1 MRTFKSIAAAAVMTT
16 LPLAFTAAHA
26 QDDLALEAGVQTVPA
41 SIAGDVARP
50 RLVEATLYW
59 RDHAL
64 SGLCRDFGG
73 RFAKLNG
80 APVYACAL
88 DGSATAAVPSATP
101 NAG

>member
-1 MRTFKSIAAAAVMTT
+1 MRIFGSIAVAVVMT

-26 QDDLALEAGVQTVPA
+26 QDDLALKAGAQAVPA
-41 SIAGDVARP
+41 SIVGDVSRP
-50 RLVEATLYW
+50 RLVDATLYW

-73 RFAKLNG
+73 RFVKLNG
-80 APVYACAL
+80 ALVYACAL
-88 DGSATAAVPSATP
+88 DGTATATAPSATP